1 MVAPFVAKR
10 DTRGIVAQ
18 CLQLSDFL
26 MEGDSAIPSGHAFLL
41 RDRYLPD
48 AWWLRVRNSRRTL
61 ACP

>member
-26 MEGDSAIPSGHAFLL
+26 MKGDRTGQRISAPA
-41 RDRYLPD
+41 
-48 AWWLRVRNSRRTL
+48 AV
-61 ACP
+61 